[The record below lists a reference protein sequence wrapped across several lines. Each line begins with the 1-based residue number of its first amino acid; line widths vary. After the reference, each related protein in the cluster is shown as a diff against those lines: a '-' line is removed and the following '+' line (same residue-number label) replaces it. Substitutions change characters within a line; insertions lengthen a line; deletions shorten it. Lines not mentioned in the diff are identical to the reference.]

1 MSVRIV
7 TTMQKYVEPE
17 VHRRPAN
24 ESEFIAALN
33 PREQQL
39 HKMAQR
45 LLGSSYFMDRTH
57 SYNKW
62 QKSKTA

>member
-1 MSVRIV
+1 
-7 TTMQKYVEPE
+7 MQKYKEPE

-24 ESEFIAALN
+24 EAQFVTALN
-33 PREQQL
+33 SKEQEL
-39 HKMAQR
+39 HKMAER

-62 QKSKTA
+62 QQKQLRN